1 MIDFVQTFSASKN
14 FLFALTITAVL
25 CTFASCEKEEPQGPS
40 SSYYVTY
47 TWDGEA
53 DYILTFW
60 LQSEEQQHLS
70 LSTGSA
76 SSQGSYTSP
85 IINHSNDLDLLV
97 KTAIEFSNDKCANV
111 EMVLYRDST
120 EVLRK
125 DYIMGDPDNQNCTGD
140 NFRQTTY
147 TP

>member
-1 MIDFVQTFSASKN
+1 MKDFLQTYVAPKSTLITLTLALLLGTFS
-14 FLFALTITAVL
+14 
-25 CTFASCEKEEPQGPS
+25 SCEEEEPQEPS
-40 SSYYVTY
+40 SSYFVTY

-53 DYILTFW
+53 DYIITYW

-70 LSTGSA
+70 LNTGSA
-76 SSQGSYTSP
+76 SSEGSYTSP
-85 IINHSNDLDLLV
+85 VINHSNNLDLLV
-97 KTAIEFSNDKCANV
+97 KTAIEFSNDNCANV
-111 EMVLYRDST
+111 EMVLYRDSA

-125 DYIMGDPDNQNCTGD
+125 DYVMGDPDNQNCTGD

>member
-1 MIDFVQTFSASKN
+1 MIEFLKTHAAPKSA
-14 FLFALTITAVL
+14 LFALSFTIFL
-25 CTFASCEKEEPQGPS
+25 CTFTSCEEEEPQGPS
-40 SSYYVTY
+40 SSYHVTY

-53 DYILTFW
+53 DYIITYW

-85 IINHSNDLDLLV
+85 MINHSNDLDLLV
-97 KTAIEFSNDKCANV
+97 KTSIQFSNDNCANV
-111 EMVLYRDST
+111 EMVLYRDSA

-125 DYIMGDPDNQNCTGD
+125 DYIMGNPDNQNCTGD
-140 NFRQTTY
+140 NFRQATY

>member
-1 MIDFVQTFSASKN
+1 MIHFFCSFSISKSA
-14 FLFALTITAVL
+14 LFALSLTFFL
-25 CTFASCEKEEPQGPS
+25 CTFSSCEEEKPQSPS
-40 SSYYVTY
+40 SSYFITY
-47 TWDGEA
+47 TWDGQA
-53 DYILTFW
+53 DYIITFW

-85 IINHSNDLDLLV
+85 VINHANNLDLAI
-97 KTAIEFSNDKCANV
+97 KTAIEYTSNDCANV
-111 EMVLYRDST
+111 QMVLYRDSA

-125 DYIMGDPDNQNCTGD
+125 DYIMGNPDNQNCTGE
-140 NFRQTTY
+140 NFRQVTY

>member
-1 MIDFVQTFSASKN
+1 MKRFTLSFSQFSYVLVASV
-14 FLFALTITAVL
+14 LFMLL
-25 CTFASCEKEEPQGPS
+25 CTFSSCEEEESQSPS
-40 SSYYVTY
+40 SSYFITY

-53 DYILTFW
+53 NYIITFW

-85 IINHSNDLDLLV
+85 VINHANDLDLV
-97 KTAIEFSNDKCANV
+97 IKTAIEYTSNDCANV
-111 EMVLYRDST
+111 QMVLYRDSA

-125 DYIMGDPDNQNCTGD
+125 DYIMGNPDNQNCTGD

-147 TP
+147 SP

>member
-1 MIDFVQTFSASKN
+1 MKKYTAKN
-14 FLFALTITAVL
+14 LFNVTLILGITCAMAFI
-25 CTFASCEKEEPQGPS
+25 TSCSDGSTPTPPS
-40 SSYYVTY
+40 SQYYVTY
-47 TWDGEA
+47 TWSGEG
-53 DYILTFW
+53 DYRITYW
-60 LQSEEQQHLS
+60 LQSGEQQHLS

-85 IINHSNDLDLLV
+85 VINHANNLDLAI
-97 KTAIEFSNDKCANV
+97 KTAIEYTSNDCANV
-111 EMVLYRDST
+111 QMALYRDSA

-125 DYIMGDPDNQNCTGD
+125 DYVMGNPDNQNCTGD

>member
-1 MIDFVQTFSASKN
+1 MIDFAQTFSASKN

-25 CTFASCEKEEPQGPS
+25 CTFTSCEEEEPQGPS

-53 DYILTFW
+53 DYILTYW

-111 EMVLYRDST
+111 EMVLYRDSA

-140 NFRQTTY
+140 NFRQATY

>member
-25 CTFASCEKEEPQGPS
+25 CTFTSCEEEEPQSPS

-53 DYILTFW
+53 DYILTYW

-85 IINHSNDLDLLV
+85 IINHVNTLDLDI
-97 KTAIEFSNDKCANV
+97 KTAIEYTSNDCANV
-111 EMVLYRDST
+111 QMTLYRDSLP
-120 EVLRK
+120 VLTR
-125 DYIMGDPDNQNCTGD
+125 DYIMGNPDNQNCTGD
-140 NFRQTTY
+140 NLRQATY